1 MKREAAE
8 TRAFILLCGLFTGS
22 LVISSVLAAK
32 IVTVFGIT
40 VPAGVLGYCL
50 TFICTDVIS
59 EVWGRDRAREVVFS
73 GFVTLVA
80 CLGLI
85 QAALWWPSAPFWQ
98 GQEAFQQIL
107 GMTPRIILGSL
118 VAYLVGQYHDV
129 WAFHF
134 YKRLTR
140 GRHLWLRNNLSTLSS
155 QFLDSCLFISIAFAG
170 KMPLVPLILG
180 QWAVKVGIA
189 GLDTIVVYGLVWWI
203 RRQRDLPAAEA

>member
-1 MKREAAE
+1 MRNEAPAK
-8 TRAFILLCGLFTGS
+8 AFILLSGLFTGS

-32 IVTVFGIT
+32 IVTVLGIT

-50 TFICTDVIS
+50 TFVCTDVIS
-59 EVWGRDRAREVVFS
+59 EVWGRERAGEVILA

-85 QAALWWPSAPFWQ
+85 QAALWWPAAPFWQ
-98 GQEAFQQIL
+98 GQEAFRQVL
-107 GMTPRIILGSL
+107 GLTPRIILGSII
-118 VAYLVGQYHDV
+118 AYLVGQYHDI

-140 GRHLWLRNNLSTLSS
+140 GRHLWLRNNLSTVSS
-155 QFLDSCLFISIAFAG
+155 QLLDSCIFISIAFAG

-180 QWAVKVGIA
+180 QWAIKVGIA
-189 GLDTIVVYGLVWWI
+189 GLDTVLVYALVAWI
-203 RRQRDLPAAEA
+203 RRRQAVAAVEA

>member
-1 MKREAAE
+1 MKQEAAQR
-8 TRAFILLCGLFTGS
+8 RAFVLLCGLFTGS

-59 EVWGRDRAREVVFS
+59 EVWGRERAGEVVLS
-73 GFVTLVA
+73 GFVTLLA

-85 QAALWWPSAPFWQ
+85 QAALWWPAASFWQ

-107 GMTPRIILGSL
+107 GMTPRIILGSIT
-118 VAYLVGQYHDV
+118 AYLVGQYHDI

-140 GRHLWLRNNLSTLSS
+140 GRHLWLRNNLSTLTS
-155 QFLDSCLFISIAFAG
+155 QLLDSCIFISIAFAG
-170 KMPLVPLILG
+170 KMPLLPLILG

-189 GLDTIVVYGLVWWI
+189 GLDTIVVYALVWWI
-203 RRQRDLPAAEA
+203 RRKRAVPAAEA

>member
-1 MKREAAE
+1 MKREGVE
-8 TRAFILLCGLFTGS
+8 NRAFILLCGLFTGS

-85 QAALWWPSAPFWQ
+85 QPPC
-98 GQEAFQQIL
+98 G
-107 GMTPRIILGSL
+107 GPR
-118 VAYLVGQYHDV
+118 VT
-129 WAFHF
+129 F
-134 YKRLTR
+134 
-140 GRHLWLRNNLSTLSS
+140 GR
-155 QFLDSCLFISIAFAG
+155 
-170 KMPLVPLILG
+170 
-180 QWAVKVGIA
+180 
-189 GLDTIVVYGLVWWI
+189 
-203 RRQRDLPAAEA
+203 

>member
-1 MKREAAE
+1 
-8 TRAFILLCGLFTGS
+8 
-22 LVISSVLAAK
+22 VLAAK

-59 EVWGRDRAREVVFS
+59 EVWGRDRAGEVVLS
-73 GFVTLVA
+73 GFVTLLA

-85 QAALWWPSAPFWQ
+85 QAALWWPAASFWQ

-107 GMTPRIILGSL
+107 GMTPRIILGSIT
-118 VAYLVGQYHDV
+118 AYLVGQYHDI

-140 GRHLWLRNNLSTLSS
+140 GRHLWLRNNLSTLTS
-155 QFLDSCLFISIAFAG
+155 QLLDSCIFISVAFAG
-170 KMPLVPLILG
+170 KMPLLPLILG
-180 QWAVKVGIA
+180 QWAIKVGIA
-189 GLDTIVVYGLVWWI
+189 GLDTIVVYALVWWI
-203 RRQRDLPAAEA
+203 RRSRAAPAAEA

>member
-1 MKREAAE
+1 MKQEATE
-8 TRAFILLCGLFTGS
+8 RRAFILLTGLFTGS

-32 IVTVFGIT
+32 IVTVFGVT

-59 EVWGRDRAREVVFS
+59 EIWGRERAGEVVLS
-73 GFVTLVA
+73 GFVTLLA

-85 QAALWWPSAPFWQ
+85 QAALWWPAASFWQ
-98 GQEAFQQIL
+98 GQEAFQQVL
-107 GMTPRIILGSL
+107 GMTPRIILGSIT
-118 VAYLVGQYHDV
+118 AYLVGQYHDI

-140 GRHLWLRNNLSTLSS
+140 GRHLWLRNNLSTLTS
-155 QFLDSCLFISIAFAG
+155 QLLDSCIFISIAFAG

-189 GLDTIVVYGLVWWI
+189 GLDTVVVYALVWWI
-203 RRQRDLPAAEA
+203 RRGRAAPAAEA